1 MSKRQ
6 RGGGGYL
13 YKGKKLYPKKIILV
27 GLLLMFMTLTLALT
41 GSYYAEVIK
50 IRDTLYIVQVLQG
63 KGNAKISGV
72 VTQKEP
78 NQKLVPKNFAV
89 GENETDELELNVK
102 VTWDGMSLLNGI
114 TYNVELSVE
123 NILINGKKDEHNL
136 VYTEIEV
143 AGEKVEDGSVK
154 FNLGNEEVNVRLL
167 FFLREPENKNVY
179 NLVAGSKVTFG
190 INLIAEQN

>member
-1 MSKRQ
+1 M
-6 RGGGGYL
+6 

-179 NLVAGSKVTFG
+179 DLVAGSKVTFG

>member
-1 MSKRQ
+1 
-6 RGGGGYL
+6 
-13 YKGKKLYPKKIILV
+13 
-27 GLLLMFMTLTLALT
+27 MTLTLALT

-123 NILINGKKDEHNL
+123 NILIDEIGRAH
-136 VYTEIEV
+136 V
-143 AGEKVEDGSVK
+143 
-154 FNLGNEEVNVRLL
+154 
-167 FFLREPENKNVY
+167 
-179 NLVAGSKVTFG
+179 
-190 INLIAEQN
+190 